1 MVRPGRKRTGAPT
14 VWCGRV
20 QISALVSPEARDALL
35 LTADANEA
43 TVASI
48 VREGIALRLD
58 ADHNNGEEANPNQ
71 PHVPVNPDYEE
82 VPQE

>member
-14 VWCGRV
+14 IWCGRV
-20 QISALVSPEARDALL
+20 QISALVSPETRDALL
-35 LTADANEA
+35 LSADADKT

-58 ADHNNGEEANPNQ
+58 ADHNN
-71 PHVPVNPDYEE
+71 EE
-82 VPQE
+82 VSQE